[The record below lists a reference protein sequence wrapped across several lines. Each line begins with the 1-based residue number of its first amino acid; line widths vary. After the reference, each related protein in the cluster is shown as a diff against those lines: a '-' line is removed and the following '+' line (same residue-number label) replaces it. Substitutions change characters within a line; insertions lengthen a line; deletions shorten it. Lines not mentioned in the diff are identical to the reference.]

1 MKTIVFRIERLALS
15 SVLISALVAAGT
27 VPDAPIPSGT
37 FISYI
42 ESRPFQR
49 NLLLADI
56 ADTED
61 HVIYR
66 TDPDLEREAEEE
78 AQAEKEKEERSWRML
93 DNTNIFQGTV
103 KRPPRPRQNNTN
115 QQ

>member
-1 MKTIVFRIERLALS
+1 MKKIVFRIERIALS
-15 SVLISALVAAGT
+15 SMLISALVAAGT

-37 FISYI
+37 FMSRS
-42 ESRPFQR
+42 ESHPSRQ

-78 AQAEKEKEERSWRML
+78 AQAEKEKEERAWRML

-103 KRPPRPRQNNTN
+103 KRPPRTRQNNTN